1 MIKTKSLVAANS
13 RSNLKKV
20 IHPWMVERPNTRVFI
35 PPISCCRIHLE
46 CTTDRNAQ
54 HPPEGVA
61 VDVEEE
67 AGDVVVAGGV
77 VVDGRNLSVCIELIQ
92 SSIHRLLS
100 DVVLQSSPN

>member
-1 MIKTKSLVAANS
+1 
-13 RSNLKKV
+13 
-20 IHPWMVERPNTRVFI
+20 MVERPNTRVFI

-61 VDVEEE
+61 VAVDVEEE
-67 AGDVVVAGGV
+67 AVAVVVAGGV

-92 SSIHRLLS
+92 SSTHRLLS
-100 DVVLQSSPN
+100 DVVLQSSNQQMLSHIWTK

>member
-1 MIKTKSLVAANS
+1 VAVA
-13 RSNLKKV
+13 
-20 IHPWMVERPNTRVFI
+20 
-35 PPISCCRIHLE
+35 
-46 CTTDRNAQ
+46 
-54 HPPEGVA
+54 VA

-77 VVDGRNLSVCIELIQ
+77 VVDGRNLCVCIELIQ